1 MKIKHYLGALL
12 MAGSVVAISFPADA
26 NPGMRLCQ
34 KFCQR
39 FALPLAKTIG
49 KTISKPGITRISGL
63 SSRAQA
69 QRIHKDLIKAKQ
81 RTDNILSMP
90 TPGNISQL
98 PQLADPHPVVPTPVT
113 GTEPDRARRMF
124 PYAKVAGVTL
134 TASGGGVVVL
144 NPQNSKNNKK

>member
-34 KFCQR
+34 KFCQLAR
-39 FALPLAKTIG
+39 PLAKSIG
-49 KTISKPGITRISGL
+49 KTISKPGIMRTSGL
-63 SSRAQA
+63 SPRAEA
-69 QRIHKDLIKAKQ
+69 QRIAKDLIKAKQ
-81 RTDNILSMP
+81 RIDNTFSMP
-90 TPGNISQL
+90 TPGKISQL
-98 PQLADPHPVVPTPVT
+98 PQLASPHPVVPTPVT
-113 GTEPDRARRMF
+113 GTEPDRPRRMF